1 MFTLFESIS
10 SASRQLARF
19 GSAAGITLVV
29 TLTAAAQSTAQTT
42 ASLQEPSATPG
53 ATQSKTAA
61 PGPVA
66 TIYKDV
72 KIGTAAG
79 EVKQL
84 LGKPKIDDDDGFF
97 YDKGAE
103 IVQIRLD
110 GDKKVRLLSVTYS
123 GDISKA
129 PKYSDIFGSD
139 PADAKPDGSVYRLVR
154 YPDAGYWVSYSRTA
168 GDRPS
173 VTVTMQKL

>member
-1 MFTLFESIS
+1 LGGAVVVSLAGTL
-10 SASRQLARF
+10 A
-19 GSAAGITLVV
+19 V
-29 TLTAAAQSTAQTT
+29 TAQSTA
-42 ASLQEPSATPG
+42 SLQVPSASPGTP
-53 ATQSKTAA
+53 QISTAA
-61 PGPVA
+61 AVAGPVA

-97 YDKGAE
+97 YDKGTE

-123 GDISKA
+123 GDLSKA

-139 PADAKPDGSVYRLVR
+139 PVDAKPDGSVYRLVR